1 MASNKI
7 INIQPKAWN
16 DMQFWLLNDRKL
28 LNRIFDL
35 VNAITDNPFKGIG
48 KPELLKTSYKGY
60 WSRRINDE
68 NRIIYKIEESEIV
81 IISCRGHY

>member
-16 DMQFWLLNDRKL
+16 DMQFWLLNDRKN

-35 VNAITDNPFKGIG
+35 INAITNDPFNGIG
-48 KPELLKTSYKGY
+48 KPEPLKT
-60 WSRRINDE
+60 N
-68 NRIIYKIEESEIV
+68 
-81 IISCRGHY
+81 

>member
-7 INIQPKAWN
+7 INIQPKAWD
-16 DMQFWLLNDRKL
+16 DMQFWLLNDRKI

-35 VNAITDNPFKGIG
+35 VNAVIDNPFKGIG
-48 KPELLKTSYKGY
+48 KPEPLKTNYKGY

-68 NRIIYKIEESEIV
+68 HRIIYKIEENEIV
-81 IISCRGHY
+81 IVSCKGHY